1 MGSILVGDS
10 DFFVQRSC
18 HVDHFTFHISL
29 PSLKLS
35 NFIYLSSY
43 SVVRLFCFAASS
55 DWLLKYLLVQSNN
68 KTKPIDTCPP
78 AFSRAWRG
86 LRIFEFSLAHCVA
99 YVTYN
104 YFGLVNKTQGKT
116 TSLTYLKNV
125 CFHGKYNSKPAGLW
139 TAKIHPRKYEHAIS
153 HHAFKQLHFFVKCT
167 RRDKLKESE
176 DNATVTNNFDT
187 RNQSAETCC
196 FINQSALR
204 SAFLFS
210 RAYLA
215 PVTRHVFP
223 RLRLVARFGCD
234 F

>member
-1 MGSILVGDS
+1 MTPVHPRFPALGAVYVYSS
-10 DFFVQRSC
+10 
-18 HVDHFTFHISL
+18 FHWLTVSL
-29 PSLKLS
+29 
-35 NFIYLSSY
+35 
-43 SVVRLFCFAASS
+43 
-55 DWLLKYLLVQSNN
+55 
-68 KTKPIDTCPP
+68 
-78 AFSRAWRG
+78 
-86 LRIFEFSLAHCVA
+86 
-99 YVTYN
+99 
-104 YFGLVNKTQGKT
+104 
-116 TSLTYLKNV
+116 TSLTITLGWLTKVKGKQLHFNTYLKNV